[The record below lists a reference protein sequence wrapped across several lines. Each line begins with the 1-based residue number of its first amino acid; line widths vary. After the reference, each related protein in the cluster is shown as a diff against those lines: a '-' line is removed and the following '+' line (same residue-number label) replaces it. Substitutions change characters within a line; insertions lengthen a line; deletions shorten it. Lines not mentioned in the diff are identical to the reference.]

1 MNECLKMFSTIEKKG
16 PAILAQK
23 KKEKKKKGVR
33 KRNTPGLQLWR
44 DLSSNPRFCHL
55 PRV

>member
-1 MNECLKMFSTIEKKG
+1 MSECLKNVQYNLKQRHSYISS
-16 PAILAQK
+16 
-23 KKEKKKKGVR
+23 KEERKKGVR

-55 PRV
+55 LRV